1 MYQLQIARNMKRK
14 EEIDNA
20 SYECTG
26 EYTNYEFHCG
36 AEWSDEH
43 PSKNNIAK
51 YLSERGW
58 PVSTNGVITYED
70 ATKSMQ
76 SYYEYKRKQW
86 IDRACEF
93 IKENT
98 ALESEFYIDFRKVM
112 ENK

>member
-1 MYQLQIARNMKRK
+1 MKRK
-14 EEIDNA
+14 EEIREA
-20 SYECTG
+20 AK
-26 EYTNYEFHCG
+26 EFTYHSGDYGFIEG

-43 PSKNNIAK
+43 PSEDNIAK

-58 PVSTNGVITYED
+58 PVSTNGVVTYEA

-86 IDRACEF
+86 IDSACEF
-93 IKENT
+93 IRENT
-98 ALESEFYIDFRKVM
+98 ALESEFYKDFRKVM